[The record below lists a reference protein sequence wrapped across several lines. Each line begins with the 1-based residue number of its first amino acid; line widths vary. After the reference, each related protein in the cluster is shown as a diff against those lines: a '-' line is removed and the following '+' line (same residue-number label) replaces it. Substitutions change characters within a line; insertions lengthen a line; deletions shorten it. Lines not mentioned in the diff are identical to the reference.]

1 MVSFSI
7 GDADRSSHTN
17 ELSDI
22 SDWKNAVVQVIYHL
36 TAAQGGDVT
45 TTDPITATP
54 YAFQADTASVVNPTY
69 ITNVVADSIAD
80 PNSEINL
87 AIDTMIQNAITA
99 AALDCDDIADC
110 VTSEIR
116 TNNTDLIN
124 AIDSVTYQ
132 NTLDSIAVATSELNH
147 AIDTIV
153 GNAFS
158 GLCDSIEN
166 CANVALRNA
175 DNTFTDKNTFTD
187 TVYVNNGA
195 VQADGTIAATDSLR
209 AVNATDLVNYTSNFM
224 TINGLC
230 DSIKNNCSSVAFQDE
245 ANNFS
250 EKNTFDTTVVF
261 ADTVLIEN
269 GAVQADGTIAA
280 TDSLRASEI
289 PQSSHTRNS

>member
-1 MVSFSI
+1 MKKIACLLIFIMLGLSTLMAQSLETLGYQAVVRDNANKLVTEQNIVLDITISVNSTIEYTETRTVHSNKNGMVSFSI

-166 CANVALRNA
+166 CANVALVQLQNYSIRMI
-175 DNTFTDKNTFTD
+175 FTNMKG
-187 TVYVNNGA
+187 Y
-195 VQADGTIAATDSLR
+195 
-209 AVNATDLVNYTSNFM
+209 
-224 TINGLC
+224 
-230 DSIKNNCSSVAFQDE
+230 
-245 ANNFS
+245 
-250 EKNTFDTTVVF
+250 
-261 ADTVLIEN
+261 
-269 GAVQADGTIAA
+269 
-280 TDSLRASEI
+280 
-289 PQSSHTRNS
+289 